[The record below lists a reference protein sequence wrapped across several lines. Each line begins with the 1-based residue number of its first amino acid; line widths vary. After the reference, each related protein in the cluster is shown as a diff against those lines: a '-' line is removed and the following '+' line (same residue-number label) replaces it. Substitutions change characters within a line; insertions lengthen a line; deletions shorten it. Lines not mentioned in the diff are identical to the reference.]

1 MNLPK
6 TIRTQS
12 DDSRAQKHAVLPHN
26 PKRHSASFRRVL
38 VLVYGT
44 VVLFALLITGIY
56 TVVSPQIFASN
67 KISDL
72 IPKGQ
77 IIAGYIESTLRG
89 ELSSTYLVPLIGR
102 STSQWEATVWVVDA
116 NGDTLIRTQQIEGRR
131 VGRLPAKLSESM
143 LPQVLSGEVATHVGS
158 MEDLTVS
165 DGASH
170 RKSARSSGVM
180 NGLSEGSAKAP
191 ETDSTEEVM
200 NGNLVVVAVPITFMD
215 EVIGAVFMAQSM
227 TEIMGGMQALTNT
240 LALSLLLVGLLMLP
254 VVLFFAS
261 RMVRPITRMRT
272 VALTMAGGDLTARA
286 EDGSNDEYGELG
298 RALNYLSSE
307 LGSTISSLQME
318 RNRLQSLINGLSEGI
333 IAVDAKGATTLIN
346 PAVYGLLNLQSTD
359 DNVRAAAPDV
369 FAMFDQALSSAQA
382 VKKTVWQGDVALHI
396 SVSPLLLQSGEV
408 TGCVGIV
415 SDVTSAERL
424 EQTRRDYVAN
434 VSHELRTPLTA
445 MRALIEPLRDGLV
458 KTEEQRQ
465 QIYDVVLRETM
476 RLSRLVNDMLELSR
490 LQSGTASLS
499 RSVFAPLP
507 LFNLIHET
515 YSAYAEDYQQTF
527 VYDVPEDLPSVWGNP
542 DRTQQVL
549 IVLLDNAFKYTP
561 EGGVVTLSACAEG
574 DVVRVRVRDTGVGI
588 PAADLPHVFDRFY
601 KVDKSHHSK
610 GTGLGLVIAY
620 EIMKHLGEEMS
631 VTSEP
636 GQGSCFTFTLH
647 IAQGSAERTAEL
659 PKAPA

>member
-1 MNLPK
+1 MMK
-6 TIRTQS
+6 
-12 DDSRAQKHAVLPHN
+12 
-26 PKRHSASFRRVL
+26 HSASFRRVL

-44 VVLFALLITGIY
+44 VVVFALLITGIY
-56 TVVSPQIFASN
+56 TVVSPQIFAGN
-67 KISDL
+67 KIDDL

-89 ELSSTYLVPLIGR
+89 ELSSAYLVPLIGR
-102 STSQWEATVWVVDA
+102 STSQWEATVWVVDE

-131 VGRLPAKLSESM
+131 VGRLPAKLSSSM
-143 LPQVLSGEVATHVGS
+143 LPQVLSGEVATHIGS
-158 MEDLTVS
+158 MEDLSATSISRYRKSGSTSSAMSGLTS
-165 DGASH
+165 DN
-170 RKSARSSGVM
+170 RKSA
-180 NGLSEGSAKAP
+180 
-191 ETDSTEEVM
+191 ETSDSTEEEM
-200 NGNLVVVAVPITFMD
+200 NGKLVVVAVPITFMGD
-215 EVIGAVFMAQSM
+215 VIGAVFMAQSM
-227 TEIMGGMQALTNT
+227 TEIMDGMQALNNT
-240 LALSLLLVGLLMLP
+240 LVVALLLLP

-261 RMVRPITRMRT
+261 RMAKPIANMRA

-286 EDGSNDEYGELG
+286 DDRSSDEYGELG
-298 RALNYLSSE
+298 RALNHLSSE
-307 LGSTISSLQME
+307 LGSTISSLEME

-333 IAVDAKGATTLIN
+333 IAVDAQGSVTLMN
-346 PAVYGLLNLQSTD
+346 PAVYGLLSLSKSTAD
-359 DNVRAAAPDV
+359 VRNAAPDV
-369 FAMFDQALSSAQA
+369 FAMFDEALRSGNV
-382 VKKTVWQGDVALHI
+382 VKKTIWQGDIALHI
-396 SVSPLLLQSGEV
+396 SVSPLCLPGEDI

-490 LQSGTASLS
+490 LQSGTASLQ

-507 LFNLIHET
+507 LLNIIHET

-527 VYDVPEDLPSVWGNP
+527 VYDVPESLPDVTGNP

-549 IVLLDNAFKYTP
+549 IALLDNAFKYTP
-561 EGGVVTLSACAEG
+561 EGGTVTLSAAVEG
-574 DVVRVRVRDTGVGI
+574 DVVRICVRDTGVGI
-588 PAADLPHVFDRFY
+588 SKEDLRGDAAR
-601 KVDKSHHSK
+601 STGGS
-610 GTGLGLVIAY
+610 GLGLAIAY

-631 VTSEP
+631 VTSELN
-636 GQGSCFTFTLH
+636 QGSCFTFTLH
-647 IAQGSAERTAEL
+647 IAKSSGFP
-659 PKAPA
+659 PKIA

>member
-1 MNLPK
+1 M
-6 TIRTQS
+6 TAGR
-12 DDSRAQKHAVLPHN
+12 

-44 VVLFALLITGIY
+44 VILFALLITGIY

-116 NGDTLIRTQQIEGRR
+116 SGDTLIRTQQIEGRR

-180 NGLSEGSAKAP
+180 NGLSEGSAKVP

-610 GTGLGLVIAY
+610 GTGLGLAIAY

>member
-1 MNLPK
+1 MTAGK
-6 TIRTQS
+6 
-12 DDSRAQKHAVLPHN
+12 

-44 VVLFALLITGIY
+44 VILFALLITGIY

-116 NGDTLIRTQQIEGRR
+116 SGDTLIRTQQIEGRR

-165 DGASH
+165 DGASQ
-170 RKSARSSGVM
+170 RKSAWSSSVM
-180 NGLSEGSAKAP
+180 NGLSEGSAKTP

-610 GTGLGLVIAY
+610 GTGLGLAIAY

-636 GQGSCFTFTLH
+636 GRGSCFTFTLH
-647 IAQGSAERTAEL
+647 IAQGAAEKTAEL

>member
-1 MNLPK
+1 M
-6 TIRTQS
+6 TAGR
-12 DDSRAQKHAVLPHN
+12 

-44 VVLFALLITGIY
+44 VILFALLITGIY

-116 NGDTLIRTQQIEGRR
+116 SGDTLIRTQQIEGRR

-465 QIYDVVLRETM
+465 QIYDAVLRETM

-561 EGGVVTLSACAEG
+561 EGGVVTLSACAKG

-610 GTGLGLVIAY
+610 GTGLGLAIAY

-647 IAQGSAERTAEL
+647 IAQGSAEKTAEL

>member
-1 MNLPK
+1 M
-6 TIRTQS
+6 TAGR
-12 DDSRAQKHAVLPHN
+12 

-44 VVLFALLITGIY
+44 VILFALLITGIY

-116 NGDTLIRTQQIEGRR
+116 SGDTLIRTQQIEGRR

-143 LPQVLSGEVATHVGS
+143 LPQVLSGEIATHVGS

-180 NGLSEGSAKAP
+180 NGLSEGSPKAP

-200 NGNLVVVAVPITFMD
+200 NGNLVVVAVPITFMG

-369 FAMFDQALSSAQA
+369 FAMFDQALSSARA

-610 GTGLGLVIAY
+610 GTGLGLAIAY

-647 IAQGSAERTAEL
+647 IAQGSAEKTAEL

>member
-1 MNLPK
+1 M
-6 TIRTQS
+6 TAGR
-12 DDSRAQKHAVLPHN
+12 

-44 VVLFALLITGIY
+44 VILFALLITGIY
-56 TVVSPQIFASN
+56 TIVSPQIFASN

-116 NGDTLIRTQQIEGRR
+116 SGDTLIRTQQIEGRR

-272 VALTMAGGDLTARA
+272 VALTMADGDLTARA

-610 GTGLGLVIAY
+610 GTGLGLAIAY

-647 IAQGSAERTAEL
+647 IAQGSAEKTAEL

>member
-1 MNLPK
+1 M
-6 TIRTQS
+6 TAGR
-12 DDSRAQKHAVLPHN
+12 

-44 VVLFALLITGIY
+44 VILFALLITGIY

-116 NGDTLIRTQQIEGRR
+116 SGDTLIRTQQIEGRR

-143 LPQVLSGEVATHVGS
+143 LPQVLSGEIATHVGS

-165 DGASH
+165 DGASQ
-170 RKSARSSGVM
+170 RKSAWSSSVM
-180 NGLSEGSAKAP
+180 NGLSEGSAKTP

-610 GTGLGLVIAY
+610 GTGLGLAIAY

-647 IAQGSAERTAEL
+647 IAQGAT
-659 PKAPA
+659 KT

>member
-1 MNLPK
+1 M
-6 TIRTQS
+6 TAGR
-12 DDSRAQKHAVLPHN
+12 

-44 VVLFALLITGIY
+44 VILFALLITGIY

-116 NGDTLIRTQQIEGRR
+116 SGDTLIRTQQIEGRR

-165 DGASH
+165 DGTSQ
-170 RKSARSSGVM
+170 RRSARSSGVM

-610 GTGLGLVIAY
+610 GTGLGLAIAY

-647 IAQGSAERTAEL
+647 IAQGSAEKTAEL

>member
-1 MNLPK
+1 M
-6 TIRTQS
+6 TAGR
-12 DDSRAQKHAVLPHN
+12 

-44 VVLFALLITGIY
+44 VILFALLITGIY

-116 NGDTLIRTQQIEGRR
+116 SGDTLIRTQQIEGRR

-165 DGASH
+165 DGASQ

-307 LGSTISSLQME
+307 LGSTISSLQIE

-610 GTGLGLVIAY
+610 GTGLGLAIAY

-647 IAQGSAERTAEL
+647 IAQGSAEKTAEL

>member
-1 MNLPK
+1 M
-6 TIRTQS
+6 TAGR
-12 DDSRAQKHAVLPHN
+12 

-44 VVLFALLITGIY
+44 VILFALLITGIY

-116 NGDTLIRTQQIEGRR
+116 SGDTLIRTQQIEGRR
-131 VGRLPAKLSESM
+131 VGRLPAKLSKSM

-165 DGASH
+165 DGTSQ
-170 RKSARSSGVM
+170 RRSARSSSVM
-180 NGLSEGSAKAP
+180 NGLSEGSAKTP

-298 RALNYLSSE
+298 RALNHLSSE

-610 GTGLGLVIAY
+610 GTGLGLAIAY

-647 IAQGSAERTAEL
+647 IAQGAAEL

>member
-1 MNLPK
+1 M
-6 TIRTQS
+6 TAGR
-12 DDSRAQKHAVLPHN
+12 

-44 VVLFALLITGIY
+44 VILFALLITGIY

-116 NGDTLIRTQQIEGRR
+116 SGDTLIRTQQIEGRR

-170 RKSARSSGVM
+170 RKSAWSSSVM

-610 GTGLGLVIAY
+610 GTGLGLAIAY

-636 GQGSCFTFTLH
+636 GPGSCFTFTLH
-647 IAQGSAERTAEL
+647 IAQGSAEKTAEP

>member
-1 MNLPK
+1 M
-6 TIRTQS
+6 TAGR
-12 DDSRAQKHAVLPHN
+12 

-44 VVLFALLITGIY
+44 VILFALLITGIY

-116 NGDTLIRTQQIEGRR
+116 SGDTLIRTQQIEGRR

-143 LPQVLSGEVATHVGS
+143 LPQVLSGEIATHVGS

-170 RKSARSSGVM
+170 RKSAWSSSVM

-318 RNRLQSLINGLSEGI
+318 RNRLQSLINSLSEGI

-610 GTGLGLVIAY
+610 GTGLGLAIAY

-647 IAQGSAERTAEL
+647 IAQGSAEKTAEL

>member
-1 MNLPK
+1 MTAGRL
-6 TIRTQS
+6 
-12 DDSRAQKHAVLPHN
+12 
-26 PKRHSASFRRVL
+26 KRHSASFRRVL

-44 VVLFALLITGIY
+44 VILFALLITGIY

-116 NGDTLIRTQQIEGRR
+116 SGDTLIRTQQIEGRR

-170 RKSARSSGVM
+170 RKSARSSSVM

-574 DVVRVRVRDTGVGI
+574 DIVRVRVRDTGVGI

-610 GTGLGLVIAY
+610 GTGLGLAIAY

-647 IAQGSAERTAEL
+647 IAQGAAEKTAEL

>member
-1 MNLPK
+1 M
-6 TIRTQS
+6 TAGR
-12 DDSRAQKHAVLPHN
+12 

-44 VVLFALLITGIY
+44 VILFALLITGIY

-116 NGDTLIRTQQIEGRR
+116 SGDTLIRTQQIEGRR

-165 DGASH
+165 DGASQ
-170 RKSARSSGVM
+170 RKSARSSSVM
-180 NGLSEGSAKAP
+180 NGLSEGSAKTP

-610 GTGLGLVIAY
+610 GTGLGLAIAY

-647 IAQGSAERTAEL
+647 IAQSSAEKTAEL

>member
-1 MNLPK
+1 M
-6 TIRTQS
+6 TAGR
-12 DDSRAQKHAVLPHN
+12 

-44 VVLFALLITGIY
+44 VILFALLITGIY

-116 NGDTLIRTQQIEGRR
+116 SGDTLIRTQQIEGRR

-170 RKSARSSGVM
+170 RKSARSSSVM

-610 GTGLGLVIAY
+610 GTGLGLAIAY

-647 IAQGSAERTAEL
+647 IAQGSAEKTAEP

>member
-1 MNLPK
+1 M
-6 TIRTQS
+6 TAGR
-12 DDSRAQKHAVLPHN
+12 

-44 VVLFALLITGIY
+44 VILFALLITGIY

-116 NGDTLIRTQQIEGRR
+116 SGDTLIRTQQIEGRR

-180 NGLSEGSAKAP
+180 NGLSEGSTKTP

-333 IAVDAKGATTLIN
+333 IAVDAKGATTLFN

-610 GTGLGLVIAY
+610 GTGLGLAIAY

-636 GQGSCFTFTLH
+636 GRGSCFTFTLH
-647 IAQGSAERTAEL
+647 IAKSSGFP
-659 PKAPA
+659 PKIA

>member
-1 MNLPK
+1 M
-6 TIRTQS
+6 TAGR
-12 DDSRAQKHAVLPHN
+12 

-44 VVLFALLITGIY
+44 VILFALLITGIY

-67 KISDL
+67 KITDL

-116 NGDTLIRTQQIEGRR
+116 SGDTLIRTQQIEGRR

-143 LPQVLSGEVATHVGS
+143 LPQVLSGEIATHVGS

-170 RKSARSSGVM
+170 RKSARSSSVM

-610 GTGLGLVIAY
+610 GTGLGLAIAY

-636 GQGSCFTFTLH
+636 GRGSCFTFTLH
-647 IAQGSAERTAEL
+647 IAQGSAEKTAEP

>member
-1 MNLPK
+1 MMK
-6 TIRTQS
+6 
-12 DDSRAQKHAVLPHN
+12 
-26 PKRHSASFRRVL
+26 HSASFYRVL
-38 VLVYGT
+38 TLVYGT

-56 TVVSPQIFASN
+56 TVVSPQIFANN

-116 NGDTLIRTQQIEGRR
+116 DGDTLIRTQQIEGRR

-170 RKSARSSGVM
+170 RKSARSSSVM
-180 NGLSEGSAKAP
+180 NGLSEGSAKTP

-307 LGSTISSLQME
+307 LGSTISSLEME

-333 IAVDAKGATTLIN
+333 IAVDAQGSVTLLN
-346 PAVYGLLNLQSTD
+346 PAVYGLLSLSESTAD
-359 DNVRAAAPDV
+359 VRNAAPDV
-369 FAMFDQALSSAQA
+369 FAMFDEALRSGNV
-382 VKKTVWQGDVALHI
+382 VKKTIWQGDIALHI
-396 SVSPLLLQSGEV
+396 SVSPLCLPGEEI

-445 MRALIEPLRDGLV
+445 MRALMEPLRDGLV

-499 RSVFAPLP
+499 RSIFAPLP
-507 LFNLIHET
+507 LLDLIHET

-527 VYDVPEDLPSVWGNP
+527 VYDVPKDLPNVIGNP

-549 IVLLDNAFKYTP
+549 IALLDNAFKYTP
-561 EGGVVTLSACAEG
+561 EGGTVTLSACTEK
-574 DVVRVRVRDTGVGI
+574 DIVRIRVIDTGVGI
-588 PAADLPHVFDRFY
+588 PAEDLPHVFDRFY

-610 GTGLGLVIAY
+610 GTGLGLAIAY

-636 GQGSCFTFTLH
+636 GKGSCFTFTLH
-647 IAQGSAERTAEL
+647 IASKPAAL
-659 PKAPA
+659 PE

>member
-1 MNLPK
+1 M
-6 TIRTQS
+6 TAGR
-12 DDSRAQKHAVLPHN
+12 

-44 VVLFALLITGIY
+44 VILFALLITGIY

-116 NGDTLIRTQQIEGRR
+116 SGDTLIRTQQIEGRR

-143 LPQVLSGEVATHVGS
+143 LPQVLSGEIATHVGS

-165 DGASH
+165 DGASQ
-170 RKSARSSGVM
+170 RKSVWSSSVM
-180 NGLSEGSAKAP
+180 NGLSESSAKTP

-272 VALTMAGGDLTARA
+272 VALTMADGDLTARA

-396 SVSPLLLQSGEV
+396 SVSPLLLLQSGEV

-610 GTGLGLVIAY
+610 GTGLGLAIAY

-636 GQGSCFTFTLH
+636 GRGSCFTFTLH
-647 IAQGSAERTAEL
+647 IAQGAAEKTAEL

>member
-1 MNLPK
+1 M
-6 TIRTQS
+6 TAGR
-12 DDSRAQKHAVLPHN
+12 

-44 VVLFALLITGIY
+44 VILFALLITGIY

-116 NGDTLIRTQQIEGRR
+116 SGDTLIRTQQIEGRR

-170 RKSARSSGVM
+170 RKSARSSSVM

-561 EGGVVTLSACAEG
+561 EGGIVTLSACAEG

-610 GTGLGLVIAY
+610 GTGLGLAIAY

-647 IAQGSAERTAEL
+647 IAQGTAEKTAEL

>member
-1 MNLPK
+1 M
-6 TIRTQS
+6 TAGR
-12 DDSRAQKHAVLPHN
+12 

-44 VVLFALLITGIY
+44 VILFALLITGIY

-116 NGDTLIRTQQIEGRR
+116 SGDTLIRTQQIEGRR

-165 DGASH
+165 DGTSQ
-170 RKSARSSGVM
+170 RRSAWSSSVM
-180 NGLSEGSAKAP
+180 NGLSEGSAKTP

-298 RALNYLSSE
+298 RALNHLSSE

-507 LFNLIHET
+507 LFSLIHET

-561 EGGVVTLSACAEG
+561 EGGVVTLSACVEG

-610 GTGLGLVIAY
+610 GTGLGLAIAY

-636 GQGSCFTFTLH
+636 GRGSCFTFTLH
-647 IAQGSAERTAEL
+647 IAQDAAEL
-659 PKAPA
+659 PKTPA

>member
-1 MNLPK
+1 M
-6 TIRTQS
+6 TAGR
-12 DDSRAQKHAVLPHN
+12 

-44 VVLFALLITGIY
+44 VILFALLITGIY

-116 NGDTLIRTQQIEGRR
+116 SGDTLIRTQQIEGRR

-143 LPQVLSGEVATHVGS
+143 LPQVLSGEVVTHVGS

-165 DGASH
+165 DGTSQ
-170 RKSARSSGVM
+170 RKSAWSSSVM
-180 NGLSEGSAKAP
+180 NGLSEGSAKTP

-298 RALNYLSSE
+298 RALNHLSSE

-574 DVVRVRVRDTGVGI
+574 NVVRVRVRDTGVGI

-610 GTGLGLVIAY
+610 GTGLGLAIAY

-636 GQGSCFTFTLH
+636 GRGSCFTFTLH
-647 IAQGSAERTAEL
+647 IAQGAT
-659 PKAPA
+659 KT

>member
-1 MNLPK
+1 M
-6 TIRTQS
+6 TAGR
-12 DDSRAQKHAVLPHN
+12 

-44 VVLFALLITGIY
+44 VILFALLITGIY
-56 TVVSPQIFASN
+56 TIVSPQIFASN

-116 NGDTLIRTQQIEGRR
+116 SGDTLIRTQQIEGRR

-170 RKSARSSGVM
+170 RKSAWSSSVM

-369 FAMFDQALSSAQA
+369 FAMFDQALSSARA

-610 GTGLGLVIAY
+610 GTGLGLAIAY

-636 GQGSCFTFTLH
+636 GRGSCFTFTLH
-647 IAQGSAERTAEL
+647 IAQGAAEKTAEL

>member
-1 MNLPK
+1 M
-6 TIRTQS
+6 TAGR
-12 DDSRAQKHAVLPHN
+12 

-44 VVLFALLITGIY
+44 VILFALLITGIY

-116 NGDTLIRTQQIEGRR
+116 SGDTLIRTQQIEGRR

-180 NGLSEGSAKAP
+180 NGLSEGSAKTP

-369 FAMFDQALSSAQA
+369 FAMFDQVLSSAQA

-601 KVDKSHHSK
+601 KVDKSHYSK
-610 GTGLGLVIAY
+610 GTGLGLAIAY

-647 IAQGSAERTAEL
+647 IAQGSAEETAEL

>member
-1 MNLPK
+1 MTSGK
-6 TIRTQS
+6 
-12 DDSRAQKHAVLPHN
+12 

-44 VVLFALLITGIY
+44 VILFALLITGIY

-89 ELSSTYLVPLIGR
+89 ELSSTSLVPLIGR

-116 NGDTLIRTQQIEGRR
+116 SGDTLIRTQQIEGRR

-286 EDGSNDEYGELG
+286 DDHSSDEYGELG

-610 GTGLGLVIAY
+610 GTGLGLAIAY

-647 IAQGSAERTAEL
+647 IAQGSAEKTAEL

>member
-1 MNLPK
+1 M
-6 TIRTQS
+6 TAGR
-12 DDSRAQKHAVLPHN
+12 

-44 VVLFALLITGIY
+44 VILFALLITGIY

-116 NGDTLIRTQQIEGRR
+116 SGDTLIRTQQIEGRR

-170 RKSARSSGVM
+170 RKSARSSSVM

-561 EGGVVTLSACAEG
+561 EGGVVTLSAYAEG

-610 GTGLGLVIAY
+610 GTGLGLAIAY

-647 IAQGSAERTAEL
+647 IAQGSAEKTAEL

>member
-1 MNLPK
+1 M
-6 TIRTQS
+6 TAGR
-12 DDSRAQKHAVLPHN
+12 

-44 VVLFALLITGIY
+44 VILFALLITGIY

-116 NGDTLIRTQQIEGRR
+116 SGDTLIRTQQIEGRR
-131 VGRLPAKLSESM
+131 VGRLPAKLSKSM

-165 DGASH
+165 DGTSQ
-170 RKSARSSGVM
+170 RKSAWSSSVM
-180 NGLSEGSAKAP
+180 NGLSEGSAKTP

-298 RALNYLSSE
+298 RALNHLSSE

-382 VKKTVWQGDVALHI
+382 VRKTVWQGDVALHI

-527 VYDVPEDLPSVWGNP
+527 VYDVPADLPSVWGNP

-561 EGGVVTLSACAEG
+561 EGGGVTLSACAEG
-574 DVVRVRVRDTGVGI
+574 DIVRVRVRDTGVGI

-610 GTGLGLVIAY
+610 GTGLGLAIAY

-636 GQGSCFTFTLH
+636 GRGSCFTFTLH
-647 IAQGSAERTAEL
+647 IAQGAAEL

>member
-1 MNLPK
+1 M
-6 TIRTQS
+6 TAGR
-12 DDSRAQKHAVLPHN
+12 

-44 VVLFALLITGIY
+44 VILFALLITGIY

-116 NGDTLIRTQQIEGRR
+116 SGDTLIRTQQIEGRR

-170 RKSARSSGVM
+170 RKSAWSSSVM
-180 NGLSEGSAKAP
+180 NGLSEGSAKTP

-272 VALTMAGGDLTARA
+272 VALTMAAGNLTARA

-610 GTGLGLVIAY
+610 GTGLGLAIAY

-647 IAQGSAERTAEL
+647 IAQGAAEKTAEL

>member
-1 MNLPK
+1 M
-6 TIRTQS
+6 TAGR
-12 DDSRAQKHAVLPHN
+12 

-44 VVLFALLITGIY
+44 VILFALLITGIY

-67 KISDL
+67 KITDL

-116 NGDTLIRTQQIEGRR
+116 SGDTLIRTQQIEGRR

-170 RKSARSSGVM
+170 RKSARSSSVM

-307 LGSTISSLQME
+307 LGSTISSLEME

-610 GTGLGLVIAY
+610 GTGLGLAIAY

-647 IAQGSAERTAEL
+647 SAQGSAETTAEL

>member
-1 MNLPK
+1 M
-6 TIRTQS
+6 TAGR
-12 DDSRAQKHAVLPHN
+12 

-44 VVLFALLITGIY
+44 VILFALLITGIY
-56 TVVSPQIFASN
+56 TAVSPQIFASN

-116 NGDTLIRTQQIEGRR
+116 SGDTLIRTQQIEGRR

-180 NGLSEGSAKAP
+180 NGLSEGSAKVP

-200 NGNLVVVAVPITFMD
+200 NGNLVVVAVPVTFMD

-610 GTGLGLVIAY
+610 GTGLGLAIAY

-647 IAQGSAERTAEL
+647 IAQGSAEKTAEL

>member
-1 MNLPK
+1 M
-6 TIRTQS
+6 TAGR
-12 DDSRAQKHAVLPHN
+12 

-44 VVLFALLITGIY
+44 VILFALLITGIY

-116 NGDTLIRTQQIEGRR
+116 SGDTLIRTQQIEGRR

-170 RKSARSSGVM
+170 RKSARSSSVM

-610 GTGLGLVIAY
+610 GTGLGLAIAY

-647 IAQGSAERTAEL
+647 IAQGAAEKTAEL

>member
-1 MNLPK
+1 M
-6 TIRTQS
+6 TAGR
-12 DDSRAQKHAVLPHN
+12 

-44 VVLFALLITGIY
+44 VILFALLITGIY

-116 NGDTLIRTQQIEGRR
+116 SGDTLIRTQQIEGRR
-131 VGRLPAKLSESM
+131 VGRLPAKLSKSM

-170 RKSARSSGVM
+170 RKSARSSSVM

-298 RALNYLSSE
+298 RALNHLSSE

-610 GTGLGLVIAY
+610 GTGLGLAIAY

-636 GQGSCFTFTLH
+636 GRGSCFTFTLH
-647 IAQGSAERTAEL
+647 IAQGTAEKTAEL

>member
-1 MNLPK
+1 M
-6 TIRTQS
+6 TAGR
-12 DDSRAQKHAVLPHN
+12 

-44 VVLFALLITGIY
+44 VILFALLITGIY

-116 NGDTLIRTQQIEGRR
+116 SGDTLIRTQQIEGRR

-165 DGASH
+165 DGASQ
-170 RKSARSSGVM
+170 RKSAWSSSVM
-180 NGLSEGSAKAP
+180 NGLSEGSAKTP

-588 PAADLPHVFDRFY
+588 PAVDLPHVFDRFY

-610 GTGLGLVIAY
+610 GTGLGLAIAY

-647 IAQGSAERTAEL
+647 IAQGTAEKTAEL

>member
-1 MNLPK
+1 MK
-6 TIRTQS
+6 
-12 DDSRAQKHAVLPHN
+12 
-26 PKRHSASFRRVL
+26 HSASFRRVL

-56 TVVSPQIFASN
+56 TVVSPQIFAGN
-67 KISDL
+67 KIDDL

-89 ELSSTYLVPLIGR
+89 ELSSAYLVPLIGR
-102 STSQWEATVWVVDA
+102 STSQWEATVWVVDE
-116 NGDTLIRTQQIEGRR
+116 NGDTLIRTQQIDGRR
-131 VGRLPAKLSESM
+131 VGRLPAKLSSSM
-143 LPQVLSGEVATHVGS
+143 LPQVLSGEVATHIGS
-158 MEDLTVS
+158 MEDLSTTS
-165 DGASH
+165 TSRN
-170 RKSARSSGVM
+170 RKSGSTNSAMSGLTADSSK
-180 NGLSEGSAKAP
+180 SA
-191 ETDSTEEVM
+191 ETSDSTEEEM
-200 NGNLVVVAVPITFMD
+200 NGKLVVVAVPITFMGD
-215 EVIGAVFMAQSM
+215 VIGAVFMAQSM
-227 TEIMGGMQALTNT
+227 TEIMDGMQALNNT
-240 LALSLLLVGLLMLP
+240 LALSLLVVALLLLP

-261 RMVRPITRMRT
+261 RMAKPIANMRA

-286 EDGSNDEYGELG
+286 DDHSSDEYGELG

-307 LGSTISSLQME
+307 LGSTISSLEME

-333 IAVDAKGATTLIN
+333 IAVDAQGAVTLMN
-346 PAVYGLLNLQSTD
+346 PAVYGLLSLSDSNAD
-359 DNVRAAAPDV
+359 VRAAAPDV
-369 FAMFDQALSSAQA
+369 FAMFSEALRSGNI
-382 VKKTVWQGDVALHI
+382 VKKTIWQGDIALHI
-396 SVSPLLLQSGEV
+396 SVSPLCLPGEEI

-445 MRALIEPLRDGLV
+445 MRALMEPLRDGLV

-490 LQSGTASLS
+490 LQSGTASLQ

-507 LFNLIHET
+507 LLNIIHET

-527 VYDVPEDLPSVWGNP
+527 VYDVPESLPDVTGNP

-549 IVLLDNAFKYTP
+549 IALLDNAFKYTP
-561 EGGVVTLSACAEG
+561 EGGTVTLSAAVED
-574 DVVRVRVRDTGVGI
+574 DVVRIRVRDTGVGI
-588 PAADLPHVFDRFY
+588 SKEDLPHVFDRFY
-601 KVDKSHHSK
+601 KVDKSHHGK
-610 GTGLGLVIAY
+610 GTGLGLAIAY

-631 VTSEP
+631 VTSELN
-636 GQGSCFTFTLH
+636 QGSCFTFTLH
-647 IAQGSAERTAEL
+647 IAKSSGFPSKIA
-659 PKAPA
+659 

>member
-1 MNLPK
+1 M
-6 TIRTQS
+6 TAGR
-12 DDSRAQKHAVLPHN
+12 

-44 VVLFALLITGIY
+44 VILFALLITGIY

-116 NGDTLIRTQQIEGRR
+116 SGDTLIRTQQIEGRR

-143 LPQVLSGEVATHVGS
+143 LPQVLSGEIATHVGS

-170 RKSARSSGVM
+170 RKSARSSSVM

-549 IVLLDNAFKYTP
+549 IALLDNAFKYTP

-610 GTGLGLVIAY
+610 GTGLGLAIAY

-647 IAQGSAERTAEL
+647 IAQGTAEL